1 MKTFEQ
7 ELTYFGQFTQ
17 VYIAN
22 LRMPKAIREA
32 RCLAVQYPF
41 MLSDIESDD
50 LFAGRFEYPVVYF
63 VPQTYSGKGGVG
75 FGYVFDE
82 LRFDALISSPGISC
96 QQMDVMESLATF
108 WKKENTAGKCR
119 PQLSADLARALPED
133 AWVTESGVAFP
144 LYRMAGS
151 QLDYDKLMQLGIPG
165 LRRLVQSKARD
176 NGDPQHFYEAS
187 LLVIDTLAD
196 ACLYYSRMANYK
208 TNECTGSS
216 REKHLRRLSAAL
228 ENIASNKPGNLF
240 EAIQL
245 YFLYNTLAGSMNFG
259 RIDEALG
266 DFLANDL
273 GSGHLSP
280 EEAQALVT
288 GLWRLMA
295 SRKTIFDGRPIIG
308 GRGRRNETNA
318 NRFALMAMEATRQ
331 TRDVLPQLSL
341 RFYKGQDPAL
351 YAKAL
356 DVLGEGNTFPMLYND
371 DVNIPA
377 VAKSFGVSLS
387 EAEAYTPYGCGEFV
401 LYHRSYGTPNGLLN
415 LTKVLETVLNRGV
428 DPWTGKAWGED
439 CGPVEAM
446 DSFKQL
452 WGAYSRQVDFFM
464 HHLALQQELTY
475 DIAAQEASF
484 LYLSL
489 LYDDCLERG
498 KPIFEG
504 GIRYLG
510 GTIET
515 YGNTN
520 TADALLA
527 IKKVVFEQRTIGL
540 DGLVKALNAN
550 FRGYDSL
557 RRALIACPKYGN
569 DQPEADAM
577 MAQVHEQVCQSA
589 RAAGQ
594 NTRMDSYL
602 LVNINNHA
610 NTLLGHTTCASADG
624 RLAGQPLANANNP
637 SGGNDKQG
645 LTAML
650 NSLVRLRTDIHA
662 GTVQNIKFSSDLFNR
677 HRPKVEALLAAYFSQ
692 GGSQAMPTIVNRG
705 ELEEAFDTPEKYP
718 NLMVRVGGFSAR
730 FVELDRDVQREILSR
745 TIY

>member
-1 MKTFEQ
+1 MKALEQ
-7 ELTYFGQFTQ
+7 EIAYFEKFSE
-17 VYIAN
+17 VYTSN
-22 LRMPKAIREA
+22 QHEPKAIREA
-32 RCLAVQYPF
+32 RCLAVQYPY
-41 MLSDIESDD
+41 MLADIEPDD
-50 LFAGRFEYPVVYF
+50 LFAGRFEYPIVYF

-82 LRFDALISSPGISC
+82 LRFDALISSPRITC
-96 QQMDVMESLATF
+96 QQIDTLESLALF
-108 WKKENTAGKCR
+108 WKKENTAGRCR
-119 PQLSADLARALPED
+119 PAYPADLAKALPED
-133 AWVTESGVAFP
+133 AWVTEPGVAFP

-151 QLDYDKLMQLGIPG
+151 QLDYDKLLQLGIPG
-165 LRRLVQSKARD
+165 LRSLVKEKALE
-176 NGDPQHFYEAS
+176 NSDPHRFYEAC
-187 LLVIDTLAD
+187 LLAIDSLAD
-196 ACLYYSRMANYK
+196 ACMYYSQMANYQAAESIDHSQVEHRK
-208 TNECTGSS
+208 E
-216 REKHLRRLSAAL
+216 LSAAL
-228 ENIASNKPGNLF
+228 KNIASNKPGNLL

-266 DFLANDL
+266 DFLADDL
-273 GSGHLSP
+273 ASGRLSK
-280 EEAQALVT
+280 EDAQALIT

-318 NRFALMAMEATRQ
+318 NLFALMAMEATRQ

-377 VAKSFGVSLS
+377 VASAFGVPLS
-387 EAEAYTPYGCGEFV
+387 EAEAYTPYGCGEYV

-415 LTKVLETVLNRGV
+415 LAKVLESVLNRGV
-428 DPWTGKAWGED
+428 DPWSGQIWGSNS
-439 CGPVEAM
+439 GPVDKM
-446 DSFKQL
+446 DTFEKL

-464 HHLALQQELTY
+464 KHLAKQQELTY

-527 IKKVVFEQRTIGL
+527 IKKVVFEQRAIGL

-550 FRGYDSL
+550 FEGYDQL
-557 RRALIACPKYGN
+557 RTVLSGCPKYGN
-569 DQPEADAM
+569 DHTEADAM

-602 LVNINNHA
+602 VVNINNHA
-610 NTLLGHTTCASADG
+610 NSLLGRTTCASADG
-624 RLAGQPLANANNP
+624 RQAGEPLANANNP

-650 NSLVRLRTDIHA
+650 NSLTRLRTDIHA
-662 GTVQNIKFSSDLFNR
+662 GTVQNMKFSSDLFNR
-677 HRPKVEALLAAYFSQ
+677 HRSKLEALLNAYFGQ
-692 GGSQAMPTIVNRG
+692 GGSQAMPTILNRG
-705 ELEEAFDTPEKYP
+705 ELEEAYEKPEKYP